1 LTVGAIGS
9 LTIGMM
15 ARVALGHTGRPLV
28 ASPAMTWAFAAV
40 TLAACSRVLGPLL
53 FPGAYAYLLTLVV
66 AGGLWTAAFL
76 VYLVIYAPILW
87 RPRIDG
93 RAG

>member
-1 LTVGAIGS
+1 
-9 LTIGMM
+9 
-15 ARVALGHTGRPLV
+15 
-28 ASPAMTWAFAAV
+28 MTWAFAAV
-40 TLAACSRVLGPLL
+40 TLAAATRVVGPLL
-53 FPGAYAYLLTLVV
+53 FPGAYLLTLVV

-76 VYLVIYAPILW
+76 VYLVVYAPILA